1 MANELDKTIEELEAE
16 VLAELEEAAHDAPK
30 KNAAPAEPMQAAPK
44 DGATQ
49 VDKAAKPAEVGA
61 ASVAAGKAGKE
72 ITNDPA
78 QKGEVKPEPAPKPKE
93 KKHKE
98 EDMMNK
104 EAMKKMEKL
113 HAAMMN
119 KEMAHKEA
127 MKKMEKVHKEGAHE
141 DDEEDKE
148 KMNAQKDKE
157 SDEADSG
164 MEGMHKEM
172 DHGKMKEDM
181 MKAMKSMK
189 KEDMVEL
196 YAQYMKSAMNM
207 TKEAMYKEMMKGM
220 EQMSK
225 GKMEKLHA
233 AYHSEMG
240 HANDD
245 EKDAKTEERLA
256 SVNVK
261 EHVDALLS
269 SDSNLSEEFKV
280 KAATIFETAVKS
292 KIREEIKRLE
302 EEYKSELRTEVADI
316 NESLTDKVDNYLNY
330 VVEEWMKEN
339 ELALERGLKG
349 EIAEDFISGLKTLFE
364 DHYIDVPDEKYDVLE
379 AQADKISKL
388 EEKLEKTIQEVVEAK
403 KSNGSLIKEKVIKDV
418 TSDLTDTEIE
428 KFESLAQ
435 DVEYTE
441 EGVYTEKLNTLKESY
456 FPKQKVQT
464 ETHDEVETG
473 TAVEDLNEDSS
484 IAAYMSAIGRTVK
497 SAK

>member
-1 MANELDKTIEELEAE
+1 MADTENKLEALEQE
-16 VLAELEEAAHDAPK
+16 VVEASANPQADAPK
-30 KNAAPAEPMQAAPK
+30 KNAAPAEPMVAAPK
-44 DGATQ
+44 DGATN
-49 VDKAAKPAEVGA
+49 VEKGAKPAEVGA
-61 ASVAAGKAGKE
+61 ASVAAGKSGKE

-78 QKGEVKPEPAPKPKE
+78 QKGEVKPEPAPKLKE

-98 EDMMNK
+98 EGMHDLNK
-104 EAMKKMEKL
+104 EGM
-113 HAAMMN
+113 H
-119 KEMAHKEA
+119 
-127 MKKMEKVHKEGAHE
+127 KMEKVHKEGAHE
-141 DDEEDKE
+141 DDEDKE
-148 KMNAQKDKE
+148 KLKAGAHDKE
-157 SDEADSG
+157 DEADSG

-189 KEDMVEL
+189 KDDMVEL
-196 YAQYMKSAMNM
+196 YATYMKNAMNM
-207 TKEAMYKEMMKGM
+207 TKDEMYKEMMNGM
-220 EQMSK
+220 DKMSK

-240 HANDD
+240 HPNDD

-302 EEYKSELRTEVADI
+302 EEYQSELRTEVADVH
-316 NESLTDKVDNYLNY
+316 ETLTDKVDNYLNY

-473 TAVEDLNEDSS
+473 TAVEDLNEDGS

>member
-30 KNAAPAEPMQAAPK
+30 KNAAPAEPMVAAPK
-44 DGATQ
+44 DGATN
-49 VDKAAKPAEVGA
+49 VEKGAKPAEVGA
-61 ASVAAGKAGKE
+61 ASVAAGKSGKE

-78 QKGEVKPEPAPKPKE
+78 QKGEVKPEPAPKLKE

-98 EDMMNK
+98 EGMHDLNK
-104 EAMKKMEKL
+104 EGM
-113 HAAMMN
+113 H
-119 KEMAHKEA
+119 
-127 MKKMEKVHKEGAHE
+127 KMEKVHKEGAHE
-141 DDEEDKE
+141 DDEDKE
-148 KMNAQKDKE
+148 KLKAGAHDKE
-157 SDEADSG
+157 EGEDDSG

-189 KEDMVEL
+189 KDDMVEL

-207 TKEAMYKEMMKGM
+207 TKDEMYHEMMKGM
-220 EQMSK
+220 EKMSK

-292 KIREEIKRLE
+292 KIREELKRLE
-302 EEYKSELRTEVADI
+302 EEYQSELRTEVADI

>member
-30 KNAAPAEPMQAAPK
+30 KNAAPAEPMVAAPK
-44 DGATQ
+44 DGATN
-49 VDKAAKPAEVGA
+49 VEKGAKPAEVGA
-61 ASVAAGKAGKE
+61 ASVAAGKSGKE

-78 QKGEVKPEPAPKPKE
+78 QKGEVKPEPAPKLKE

-98 EDMMNK
+98 EGMHDLNK
-104 EAMKKMEKL
+104 EGM
-113 HAAMMN
+113 H
-119 KEMAHKEA
+119 
-127 MKKMEKVHKEGAHE
+127 KMEKVHKEGAHE
-141 DDEEDKE
+141 DDEEEGED
-148 KMNAQKDKE
+148 
-157 SDEADSG
+157 DSG
-164 MEGMHKEM
+164 MEGMHKEI

-189 KEDMVEL
+189 KDDMVEL
-196 YAQYMKSAMNM
+196 YAQYMKNAMNM
-207 TKEAMYKEMMKGM
+207 TKDEMYKEMMNGM
-220 EQMSK
+220 DKMSK

-240 HANDD
+240 HPNDD

-302 EEYKSELRTEVADI
+302 EEYQSELRTEVADVH
-316 NESLTDKVDNYLNY
+316 ETLTNKVDNYLNY

-364 DHYIDVPDEKYDVLE
+364 DHYIDVPDDKYDVLE
-379 AQADKISKL
+379 AQAEKISKL
-388 EEKLEKTIQEVVEAK
+388 EEKLEKSIQDVVEAK
-403 KSNGSLIKEKVIKDV
+403 KSNSDLIKEKVMKDV
-418 TSDLTDTEIE
+418 SSDLTATEIE

-441 EGVYTEKLNTLKESY
+441 ESAYVEKLNTLKESY
-456 FPKQKVQT
+456 FPKAQAIQ
-464 ETHDEVETG
+464 EDTHDEVETG
-473 TAVEDLNEDSS
+473 TAVQDITEDSS
-484 IAAYMSAIGRTVK
+484 IAAYMSAIGKTVK